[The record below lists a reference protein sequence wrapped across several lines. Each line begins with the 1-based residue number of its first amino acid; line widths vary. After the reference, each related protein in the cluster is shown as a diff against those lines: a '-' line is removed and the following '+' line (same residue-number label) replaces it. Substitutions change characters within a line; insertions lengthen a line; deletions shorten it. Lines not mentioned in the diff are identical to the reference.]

1 MTAPA
6 WLVSHPI
13 AHRGLHAPA
22 RGILEN
28 TPSAAEAAIAGGYAI
43 ECDVQISSDGE
54 AMVFHD
60 HALDRLTA
68 DKGPTRARSAAELG
82 ALTIRGSRDPI
93 LTLAAFLDR
102 IAGRTPLVIEIKSRF
117 DGDERLARRTVE
129 IVAGRDEPLALKS
142 FDPAIVSLLRRIAP
156 ELPRGIV
163 AQGRYEG
170 GEWDALDP
178 ARRHA
183 MASLEHWDETRP
195 SFISYRHLDLPNQA
209 VVMPRILDGIPVMT
223 WTIRDQDEADRV
235 SAFADQIVFEGFIP
249 A

>member
-6 WLVSHPI
+6 WLFSHPI
-13 AHRGLHAPA
+13 AHRGLHAEG
-22 RGILEN
+22 RGVPEN
-28 TPSAAEAAIAGGYAI
+28 TPSAAEAAIRGGYAI
-43 ECDVQISSDGE
+43 ECDVQVSRDAE

-68 DKGPTRARSAAELG
+68 ETGPTRARSAAELG
-82 ALTIRGSRDPI
+82 ALAVGGGTDPI
-93 LTLAAFLDR
+93 LALPAFLDR
-102 IAGRTPLVIEIKSRF
+102 IAGRTPVVVEIKSRF

-156 ELPRGIV
+156 EMPRGIV

-178 ARRHA
+178 ARRQA
-183 MASLEHWDETRP
+183 MATLAHWSDTRP
-195 SFISYRHLDLPNQA
+195 SFISYRHLDLPDQA
-209 VVMPRILDGIPVMT
+209 VVMPRILDGIPVMA
-223 WTIRDQDEADRV
+223 WTVRSQAEAGRV
-235 SAFADQIVFEGFIP
+235 SAFADQIVFEGFVP

>member
-13 AHRGLHAPA
+13 AHRGLHAAA
-22 RGILEN
+22 RGLLEN
-28 TPSAAEAAIAGGYAI
+28 TPGAAEAAITGGYAI

-60 HALDRLTA
+60 HTLDRLTA
-68 DKGPTRARSAAELG
+68 DTGPTRARSAAELG
-82 ALTIRGSRDPI
+82 ALTIRGGSDRIP
-93 LTLAAFLDR
+93 TLAAFLDR

-117 DGDERLARRTVE
+117 DGDERLARRAVE
-129 IVAGRDEPLALKS
+129 IVAGRDAPLALKS

-183 MASLEHWDETRP
+183 MATLGHWSETRP

-223 WTIRDQDEADRV
+223 WTIRDQAEADRV
-235 SAFADQIVFEGFIP
+235 SAFADQIVFEGFVP